1 MLFSF
6 GQNYSSLNFQ
16 VELFYA
22 EKYVNLVH
30 EAEFNSVDQVCEE
43 MMQ

>member
-22 EKYVNLVH
+22 ENMLNWWH